1 MTKQSSAVFTA
12 LATLGLLLAG
22 GDRGAAAANPGVASA
37 APAEFSAQAQPRPR
51 RVPRIEVFPRR
62 YYYDPGP
69 DAVRQ
74 CRAWYVQELRPSGP
88 VVVPRMRCWW
98 ERGY

>member
-1 MTKQSSAVFTA
+1 MKPNALFTA
-12 LATLGLLLAG
+12 LAALGLLAAG
-22 GDRGAAAANPGVASA
+22 TGRGDAAGTTASTTVASI
-37 APAEFSAQAQPRPR
+37 EFSAQATPRRR

-62 YYYDPGP
+62 YPGP
-69 DAVRQ
+69 DAVRE
-74 CRAWYVQELRPSGP
+74 CRAWYVQEFRPSGT